1 MIDMHNKIVV
11 VTGANSGVGYVA
23 SKQLA
28 EAGAEIVMVCR
39 DAQRG
44 EDARAR
50 IAASATGP
58 PPQLFVADLS
68 SQEQIRDL
76 ARDIHSAYDRI
87 DVLLNNAGG
96 VFAKRELTADG
107 IEKTFATNHLAPFLL
122 TNLLLDLVKAAPA
135 GRVVTVA
142 TEIYAKKLD
151 FANLQG
157 ERSYQFFKAYQRS
170 KLTNILFAFELARR
184 LEGST
189 ATSNAVSPG
198 PSKTG
203 FGNNMSGPVG
213 VLLKLMKRLPIFGSA
228 EKGARTL
235 IYAAAEPELAGVSGR
250 FFFKS
255 KELVTKPV
263 THDRGIAARLWS
275 LSEELCGYNPAARI
289 SLNSAIDSGVG
300 SAGAASATASTASSC
315 SSPSDSST
323 QNAPDA
329 GRALTASTRS
339 VPANRSPAPSSI
351 P

>member
-11 VTGANSGVGYVA
+11 VTGANSGVGFVTA
-23 SKQLA
+23 ERLA

-39 DAQRG
+39 DARRG
-44 EDARAR
+44 EEARVR
-50 IAASATGP
+50 IAERATGP
-58 PPQLFVADLS
+58 PPQLFIADLS
-68 SQEQIRDL
+68 SQEEIRDL
-76 ARDIHSAYDRI
+76 ARDIHFAYDQI

-96 VFAKRELTADG
+96 VFAKRELNADG

-142 TEIYAKKLD
+142 TEVYAKKLD

-170 KLTNILFAFELARR
+170 KLSNILFAFELSRR
-184 LEGST
+184 LDGSS

-203 FGNNMSGPVG
+203 FGNNISGPVG
-213 VLLKLMKRLPIFGSA
+213 LLLRLMKRLPIFGSA

-235 IYAAAEPELAGVSGR
+235 IYAAAEPQLAGVTGR

-263 THDRGIAARLWS
+263 TRDSGIAARLWS
-275 LSEELCGYNPAARI
+275 ISEELTG
-289 SLNSAIDSGVG
+289 LG
-300 SAGAASATASTASSC
+300 TAPEHAEL
-315 SSPSDSST
+315 
-323 QNAPDA
+323 
-329 GRALTASTRS
+329 LTTSH
-339 VPANRSPAPSSI
+339 
-351 P
+351 